1 MPTLPPTLMQVDV
14 PSTWTKPAPYCLHGS
29 GFRGAGVML
38 CFVAT
43 GFFDAAAKA
52 CSGMTAI
59 SSPTTI
65 ILMVFPRRLYA
76 VA

>member
-1 MPTLPPTLMQVDV
+1 MPTLPPILMHVDV
-14 PSTWTKPAPYCLHGS
+14 PSTCTKPAPYCAQIF
-29 GFRGAGVML
+29 GFRGAGFML
-38 CFVAT
+38 CFVIAA

-59 SSPTTI
+59 SSATTT
-65 ILMVFPRRLYA
+65 ILMVPHRLYA